1 MFTVGKPDII
11 VNAWSH
17 GRARCDSFDIDFIN
31 AWKAAEIF
39 PVFSAG
45 NQGPREESSESPADL
60 LASFSGKVPVL
71 SVGSIDSQRT
81 VSRFSSRG
89 PSRCTGKLFP
99 MIVAPGE
106 KVFFAFPIQADS
118 YMEYSGT
125 SPATGYAAG
134 VIALIIQK
142 YPEMSVHEIEQRLKD
157 RAVDLGTEGPDN
169 DYGFG
174 LISIPALLD
183 LQQ

>member
-1 MFTVGKPDII
+1 
-11 VNAWSH
+11 
-17 GRARCDSFDIDFIN
+17 
-31 AWKAAEIF
+31 
-39 PVFSAG
+39 
-45 NQGPREESSESPADL
+45 
-60 LASFSGKVPVL
+60 
-71 SVGSIDSQRT
+71 
-81 VSRFSSRG
+81 
-89 PSRCTGKLFP
+89 

-125 SPATGYAAG
+125 SHATGYAAG

-142 YPEMSVHEIEQRLKD
+142 YPEMSVPEIEQRLKD